1 MAYIKAHGLS
11 EISMQLSCLQSRK
24 SKKNLQPMSF
34 HLCATVHVGNAIQ
47 SIELLDCPTG
57 TCMRTTAME
66 CNIDVLLAINDSHMI
81 VESTKG

>member
-57 TCMRTTAME
+57 TCMRTTATE

-81 VESTKG
+81 VESMKG

>member
-1 MAYIKAHGLS
+1 MAYIKAHSLS

-47 SIELLDCPTG
+47 SIEMLDCPTG
-57 TCMRTTAME
+57 TCMRTTATD
-66 CNIDVLLAINDSHMI
+66 CNLNVLQVINDNHMI
-81 VESTKG
+81 VESMKG